1 MKIAVACNTPS
12 PAGTVALR
20 FGRAPW
26 FLVYDTVAN
35 RLDTLPHPT
44 QHRGPV
50 EAGIAAARLLRN
62 TRIGAVVAGEFGESA
77 LRILHSARICVASA
91 GRITAA
97 QALADFKDGVL
108 VDL

>member
-12 PAGTVALR
+12 PSSPVASR

-26 FLVYDTVAN
+26 FLVYDTVAH
-35 RLDTLPHPT
+35 RFDSLPHPSPE
-44 QHRGPV
+44 RGPA
-50 EAGIAAARLLRN
+50 EAGIEAARFLRGA
-62 TRIGAVVAGEFGESA
+62 RIGVVVAGQFGDSA
-77 LRILHSARICVASA
+77 LRILHAARICVTSA

-108 VDL
+108 VDI

>member
-12 PAGTVALR
+12 PAGTVAER

-35 RLDTLPHPT
+35 RFDSLPHPARD
-44 QHRGPV
+44 RGPV
-50 EAGIAAARLLRN
+50 EAGIEAARLLR
-62 TRIGAVVAGEFGESA
+62 TSRIGAVVAGEFGDSA
-77 LRILHSARICVASA
+77 LRILHNARICVSSA

-97 QALADFKDGVL
+97 QALADFKDGRL
-108 VDL
+108 FDL